1 MQCLVIKKIV
11 NFPLISTYILFVCI
25 LFVKFFKFLRSLLM
39 IQDKTTLK

>member
-11 NFPLISTYILFVCI
+11 NFPLISTYISFVCI
-25 LFVKFFKFLRSLLM
+25 FVKFFAFLRSPLM